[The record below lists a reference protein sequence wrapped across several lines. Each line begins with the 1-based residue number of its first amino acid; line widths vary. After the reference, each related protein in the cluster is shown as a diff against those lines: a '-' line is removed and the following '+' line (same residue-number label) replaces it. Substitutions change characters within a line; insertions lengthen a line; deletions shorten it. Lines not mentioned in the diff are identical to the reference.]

1 MERATPILFIGL
13 LLGLVGVSCR
23 HEVIGPEPLPS
34 AAEPEPETFWE
45 LSGVDS
51 VVDAEYSPG
60 DGLRAWVIPFLATAV
75 SVPG

>member
-34 AAEPEPETFWE
+34 AAEPEPETFWATR
-45 LSGVDS
+45 L
-51 VVDAEYSPG
+51 DALEQL
-60 DGLRAWVIPFLATAV
+60 LRDEDAANR
-75 SVPG
+75 